1 MTDLET
7 QITELR
13 ARARGNAAAELHLES
28 LARTLRAAA
37 APEDDASAE
46 LRQIAMWQLERFEQL
61 LRGND

>member
-1 MTDLET
+1 MTDIEA
-7 QITELR
+7 QIAALR
-13 ARARGNAAAELHLES
+13 ERAKGNAAAELHLES
-28 LARTLRAAA
+28 LSRTLRAAA